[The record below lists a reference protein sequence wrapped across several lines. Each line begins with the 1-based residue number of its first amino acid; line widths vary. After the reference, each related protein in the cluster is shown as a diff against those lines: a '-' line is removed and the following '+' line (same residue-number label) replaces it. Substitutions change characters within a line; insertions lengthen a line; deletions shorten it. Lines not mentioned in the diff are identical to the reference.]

1 MSHPSTQQFVSQTTR
16 TTFTATGTCILW
28 DESRAHFI
36 NWDAHD
42 CASAE
47 HTHEMSFTGEE
58 IVDVIACESRVF
70 VLTRILTGTQWTR
83 PWARRGSSWMDGDI
97 YNLCEHPLAN
107 YFVRAF
113 CAAGVDHMGETLAVP
128 HRGVKAVMHAV
139 STQIIVKVV
148 GQECVASIWRA
159 PNSEMSTWVLIHAE
173 LTWDPEIIAKEIG
186 FHNAQA
192 ELEYLDAPD
201 DGEDEG
207 PKESCML
214 FDDVETLDY
223 AFLTDTLVVRLREKV
238 ECRADVDFWLEIFQ
252 IRQAPSGSP
261 VFSVSPILL
270 NFYVPW
276 NLGQGDMTE
285 AGLMTSDIS
294 SQPNSLSIWIQYNGN
309 YSFTV
314 LNIPKLVEGV
324 ANPSQFTSHMN
335 PIQLVCYHDL
345 RTDDPFVAHISH
357 GLRPTTAHK
366 TLLFPAFDLDPNYAD
381 PAVPLLRFLL
391 FGDVG
396 ETPKTINIPINSLD
410 TLLANFHRQ
419 DHWHMG
425 YAPFV
430 VSWDGSSRI
439 CVVFR
444 RIRREWLREEPSSPR
459 VWFIDLSQEILTEIT
474 IQ

>member
-107 YFVRAF
+107 YFRSQGGDAR
-113 CAAGVDHMGETLAVP
+113 GLNSN
-128 HRGVKAVMHAV
+128 HRERGGTGMCC
-139 STQIIVKVV
+139 IN
-148 GQECVASIWRA
+148 WRA

-207 PKESCML
+207 PKESRML

-238 ECRADVDFWLEIFQ
+238 EYRADVDFWLEIFQ

-270 NFYVPW
+270 GFYVPW
-276 NLGQGDMTE
+276 SLGQGDMTE

-345 RTDDPFVAHISH
+345 RTDDPFVTHISH
-357 GLRPTTAHK
+357 GLRPITAHK

-391 FGDVG
+391 FGDVR

-430 VSWDGSSRI
+430 VSWDGSSRM

-444 RIRREWLREEPSSPR
+444 RREWLREEPSSPR

-474 IQ
+474 IE